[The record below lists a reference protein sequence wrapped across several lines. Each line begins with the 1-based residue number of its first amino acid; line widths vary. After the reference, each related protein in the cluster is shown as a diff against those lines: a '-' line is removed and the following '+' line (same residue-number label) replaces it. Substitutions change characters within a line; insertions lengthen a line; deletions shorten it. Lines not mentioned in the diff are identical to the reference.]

1 MKVHRSILI
10 LVLLSLQPAFVWAV
24 DPAAHISQYAH
35 TAWRVQD
42 GIFSGTPNV
51 VTQTTDGYIWIG
63 TENGLFRFDGEGFA
77 PWAPPNPGK
86 QLNLSL
92 IHI

>member
-51 VTQTTDGYIWIG
+51 VTHSLLRRV
-63 TENGLFRFDGEGFA
+63 ESRE
-77 PWAPPNPGK
+77 
-86 QLNLSL
+86 LNARG
-92 IHI
+92 